1 MLWLSFAMQGL
12 DLPQCAEVGRVFFAV
27 QQASTKREF

>member
-12 DLPQCAEVGRVFFAV
+12 DLPQCAEVGRVFAAV
-27 QQASTKREF
+27 QQGSAKHEF